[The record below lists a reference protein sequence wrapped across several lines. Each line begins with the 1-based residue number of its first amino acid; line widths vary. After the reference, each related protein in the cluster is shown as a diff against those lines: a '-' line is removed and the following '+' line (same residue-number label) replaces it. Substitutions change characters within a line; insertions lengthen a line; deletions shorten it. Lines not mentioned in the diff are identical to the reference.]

1 MPVPSRKPEQR
12 STGDPNV
19 ALLLTWFLPGAGHLY
34 LGRVGFALGAFLV
47 VEGLYAIGVWLS
59 GGMFLEY
66 LPHEM
71 RGRFAGALTPE
82 AGNLG
87 ALLYHIRSFGYGPGQ
102 PRPWPPGMD
111 LGTTLTAASG
121 VLNFFVMSSA
131 HTLARRGSARS
142 GSARSGSAQV
152 TERSR
157 GIDSPLAALATWLV
171 PGLGQVLQGRR
182 ARGLVIFVLLVGLM
196 ILGSVLAEGANLDRE
211 RHFYYWA
218 GQFLLGV
225 PAVVAEFFHGH
236 PRLTHDIPYADAGVV
251 LACVA
256 GMLNVLAMLDAYTFG
271 EWKAGEQTS
280 GEWKPGEQEPRKS
293 GERP

>member
-1 MPVPSRKPEQR
+1 M
-12 STGDPNV
+12 
-19 ALLLTWFLPGAGHLY
+19 
-34 LGRVGFALGAFLV
+34 GFALGAFLV
-47 VEGLYAIGVWLS
+47 VEGLYAAGVWLS

-66 LPHEM
+66 LPLEM

-87 ALLYHIRSFGYGPGQ
+87 ALLYHIRSFGYGLGE

-111 LGTTLTAASG
+111 VGTTLTAASG
-121 VLNFFVMSSA
+121 VLNFFLMSRV
-131 HTLARRGSARS
+131 HTLARLGP
-142 GSARSGSAQV
+142 
-152 TERSR
+152 ERCR
-157 GIDSPLAALATWLV
+157 GIDPPLAAMVTWLL
-171 PGLGQVLQGRR
+171 PGLGQFLQGRR

-196 ILGSVLAEGANLDRE
+196 ILGSILAEGSNLDRE

-218 GQFLLGV
+218 GQFLLGL

-236 PRLTHDIPYADAGVV
+236 PRLTHDITYADAGVV

-271 EWKAGEQTS
+271 EQKQKQNKNTAED
-280 GEWKPGEQEPRKS
+280 KS
-293 GERP
+293 

>member
-12 STGDPNV
+12 SAGDPNV

-47 VEGLYAIGVWLS
+47 VEGLYAAGVWLS

-66 LPHEM
+66 LPAEM

-131 HTLARRGSARS
+131 HTLARRGSAHL
-142 GSARSGSAQV
+142 GPAHPTAAP
-152 TERSR
+152 R

-171 PGLGQVLQGRR
+171 PGLGQFWQGRR
-182 ARGLVIFVLLVGLM
+182 ARGAVIFVSLVGLM
-196 ILGSVLAEGANLDRE
+196 ILGSVLAEGSNLDRE

-236 PRLTHDIPYADAGVV
+236 PRSTHYIEYADAGVV

-271 EWKAGEQTS
+271 DQKQGDQKAGDQKAGEQ
-280 GEWKPGEQEPRKS
+280 KPQEK
-293 GERP
+293 GERS